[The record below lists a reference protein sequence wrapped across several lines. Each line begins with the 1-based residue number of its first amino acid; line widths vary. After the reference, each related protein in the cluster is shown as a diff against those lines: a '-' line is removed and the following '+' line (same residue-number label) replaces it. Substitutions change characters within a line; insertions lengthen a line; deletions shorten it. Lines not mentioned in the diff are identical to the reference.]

1 MLIEVHNETEME
13 QALTLK
19 PTLIGINNRDLS
31 NFTTSLD
38 TTIRLKDLVPKET
51 VLITESGIHTRADVE
66 RMLSN
71 EVYCFLIGEACMK
84 EARPG
89 AALINLFPPSAN

>member
-19 PTLIGINNRDLS
+19 PNLIGINNRDLS

-71 EVYCFLIGEACMK
+71 EVYCFLIGEAFMK
-84 EARPG
+84 EASPG

>member
-1 MLIEVHNETEME
+1 ME

-19 PTLIGINNRDLS
+19 PNLIGINNRDLS

-66 RMLSN
+66 RMIKN
-71 EVYCFLIGEACMK
+71 EVYCFLIGEAFMR
-84 EARPG
+84 ETNPG
-89 AALINLFPPSAN
+89 SALINLFPPSAN